1 MRKVRSQG
9 KDSEELPVNSG
20 VAVDLYDVPL
30 GLWPAMHPQGD
41 NGTLKLQPEASPYLS
56 IKAGILVGITDVHW
70 KARGSHQ
77 LGNTVIYQPIRVR

>member
-9 KDSEELPVNSG
+9 KDSEEQPVNSG

-30 GLWPAMHPQGD
+30 GLWPEMHPQGD
-41 NGTLKLQPEASPYLS
+41 NGTLKPQPEASPYLG

-77 LGNTVIYQPIRVR
+77 LVNTVIYQPIRVR

>member
-9 KDSEELPVNSG
+9 KDSEELPVSSG
-20 VAVDLYDVPL
+20 VAVDLHDVPL

-41 NGTLKLQPEASPYLS
+41 NRTLKLQPEASSYLG

-77 LGNTVIYQPIRVR
+77 LGNTVIY